1 MLTMGYC
8 EIHMMIIL

>member
-1 MLTMGYC
+1 MGYC

>member
-1 MLTMGYC
+1 MEYC